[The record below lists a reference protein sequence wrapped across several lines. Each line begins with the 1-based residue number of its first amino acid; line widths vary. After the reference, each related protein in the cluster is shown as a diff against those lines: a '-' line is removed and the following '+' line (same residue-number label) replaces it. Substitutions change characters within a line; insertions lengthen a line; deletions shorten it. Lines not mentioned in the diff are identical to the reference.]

1 MTALQ
6 ISKSDFLD
14 FRSCAKSWWLKR
26 RKPDVVNWPAP
37 SAFDRMLMKDGYAV
51 EAEAK
56 RLVATWPHHGSCSFQ
71 REFSAG
77 QLFARADLVHD
88 HGDGSID
95 IYEIKGSTSLKSS
108 GGQDHVDDGGFQL
121 LVAELS
127 GTPVRAVHIVHV
139 NGEYSRQGDIEP
151 AKLLV
156 IVDVTAEVRERA
168 EALRAEIE
176 EAVALL
182 NADAIDETGCSCRH
196 LGSIANRCAS
206 FAHFNPD
213 IPEISAHIL
222 PRISKKRLEKLDQ
235 EGRLAID
242 LVTEADITSTQ
253 APVWKALTSG
263 EPVIN
268 LAAIRAFLDELKWP
282 LHFYDYETFASAVP
296 LADGHRPQQ
305 AMPVQFSLH
314 RLSED
319 GAIAHYEYLADRPG
333 QQAELIDAL
342 RNACAVEGTA
352 IAWNKSYEM
361 SCNGRMAALVPSAA
375 SFLENLNG
383 RTIDLMDPFKS
394 DYVHAD
400 FGGSTSIKKV
410 LPVLCPHLQYDKN
423 AVHDGAGAM
432 EAWITMVL
440 SREAEERS
448 RLQQEL
454 KDYCRLDSLAMV
466 EIYQFLKSLH

>member
-1 MTALQ
+1 MTVLQ

-26 RKPDVVNWPAP
+26 RKPDVVSWPAP

-56 RLVATWPHHGSCSFQ
+56 RLVATWPHHAACSFQ

-88 HGDGSID
+88 HGDGAID

-108 GGQDHVDDGGFQL
+108 GGQDHIDDGGFQL

-127 GTPVRAVHIVHV
+127 GTPVRAVYIVHV
-139 NGEYSRQGDIEP
+139 NGEYSRQGQIDP
-151 AKLLV
+151 AQLLV
-156 IVDVTAEVRERA
+156 IVDVTAEVHARA

-182 NADAIDETGCSCRH
+182 NSDAIDETGCTCRH

-206 FAHFNPD
+206 FGYFNPD
-213 IPEISAHIL
+213 IPETSAHLL
-222 PRISKKRLEKLDQ
+222 PRISKARLAKLDG

-242 LVTEADITSTQ
+242 LVTEADITAAQ
-253 APVWKALTSG
+253 APVWKALASG

-268 LAAIRAFLDELKWP
+268 VQAIRTFLAQLKWP

-319 GAIAHYEYLADRPG
+319 GAVEHFEYLADRPG

-342 RNACAVEGTA
+342 RAACLVEGTA

-361 SCNGRMAALVPSAA
+361 SCNNRMAKLVPSSAP
-375 SFLENLNG
+375 FLDSLNE

-394 DYVHAD
+394 DYVHAG
-400 FGGSTSIKKV
+400 FEGSTSIKKV
-410 LPVLCPHLQYDKN
+410 LPILCPHLRYDKS

-432 EAWITMVL
+432 EAWITMV
-440 SREAEERS
+440 STSGEERT
-448 RLQQEL
+448 RLQREL

-466 EIYQFLKSLH
+466 EIFNFLRRLQ

>member
-14 FRSCAKSWWLKR
+14 FRSCAKGWWLKR
-26 RKPDVVNWPAP
+26 RKPDVVSWPAP

-56 RLVATWPHHGSCSFQ
+56 RLVATWPHHASCSFQ

-127 GTPVRAVHIVHV
+127 GTPVRAVRIVHV
-139 NGEYSRQGDIEP
+139 NGEYSRQGDIDP

-168 EALRAEIE
+168 DALRAEIE
-176 EAVALL
+176 QAVALL
-182 NADAIDETGCSCRH
+182 NSHAIDETGCTCRQ
-196 LGSIANRCAS
+196 LGSIANRCAT
-206 FAHFNPD
+206 FAYFNPD
-213 IPEISAHIL
+213 IPGISAHLL
-222 PRISKKRLEKLDQ
+222 PRISKMRLAKLDE

-242 LVTEADITSTQ
+242 LVTEADITGAQ
-253 APVWKALTSG
+253 APVWKALASG

-268 LAAIRAFLDELKWP
+268 LDGIRTFCAQLKWP

-314 RLSED
+314 RLHED
-319 GAIAHYEYLADRPG
+319 GAIEHFEYLAGRPG

-342 RNACAVEGTA
+342 RDVCAVEGTA

-361 SCNGRMAALVPSAA
+361 SCNRRMAELVPSAA
-375 SFLENLNG
+375 PFLDSLNE

-394 DYVHAD
+394 DYVHAR
-400 FGGSTSIKKV
+400 FEGSTSIKKV
-410 LPVLCPHLQYDKN
+410 LPVLCPHLQYDKS

-440 SREAEERS
+440 TRGAEERS
-448 RLQQEL
+448 RLQREL
-454 KDYCRLDSLAMV
+454 KNYCKLDSLAMV
-466 EIYQFLKSLH
+466 EIFQFLRTLR